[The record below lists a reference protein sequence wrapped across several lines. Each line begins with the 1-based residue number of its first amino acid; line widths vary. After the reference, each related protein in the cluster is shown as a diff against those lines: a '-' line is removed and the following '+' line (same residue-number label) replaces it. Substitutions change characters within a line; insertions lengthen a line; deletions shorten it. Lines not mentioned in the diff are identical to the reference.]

1 MFVLRKWLPR
11 AAVALSVAGAA
22 VSISACGGTSG
33 SSKSASASAGTGQ
46 FIVADYGDS
55 NDALE
60 SYAIKQY
67 NATPEGH
74 KVKAVLEAWPGAN
87 YQLKLQT
94 VMSTSKAPDVFFNWG
109 SGSIEQFVDAGLV
122 RPLNDFF
129 SSNPALKSSFL
140 PATMNAAKIG
150 SNYYGIPMR
159 GAQPVFLYY
168 SKPVLAKYH
177 MAPPTTWSEL
187 LSDVKTLKNAGL
199 IPIAL
204 GAGDQW
210 PSQMWLE
217 YVYDRVAGPDLV
229 TKALTGDTSVWASA
243 ASKKALGD
251 VKELIQSGAFGNSYD
266 SVKFTDSASTK
277 LMVTG
282 KAAFELMGSWE
293 YSTVQGISPSFA
305 KNDLGYVSFPSI
317 PGGAGNDAN
326 LVGNAQNYYSVLKS
340 TKYPQAIAD
349 FMKVMYSDGFQK
361 QLLSKGWLP
370 TTTNAEQFFSV
381 APTPSYMSWQYA
393 KVKAAPAF
401 QESWDQAWPVTDYT
415 PIHTA
420 VGTFFDNTSESQF
433 ISSMQQLS
441 TK

>member
-1 MFVLRKWLPR
+1 MVFLRKWMARGL
-11 AAVALSVAGAA
+11 VALSVAGVAAA
-22 VSISACGGTSG
+22 VSACGGSSG
-33 SSKSASASAGTGQ
+33 SSASSNHGQ
-46 FIVADYGDS
+46 FIVADYGDA
-55 NDALE
+55 NDSLE
-60 SYAIKQY
+60 QYAIKTY

-94 VMSTSKAPDVFFNWG
+94 VMSTSKAPDVFYNWG
-109 SGSIEQFVDAGLV
+109 SGSIEQFVEAGLV
-122 RPLNDFF
+122 RPLNDSF
-129 SSNPALKSSFL
+129 SSNPALKSNFL
-140 PATMNAAKIG
+140 SATMNAAKIG

-168 SKPVLAKYH
+168 NKPLLAKYH
-177 MAPPTTWSEL
+177 MAPPATWQQL
-187 LSDVKTLKNAGL
+187 LGDVKTLKSAGL

-204 GAGDQW
+204 GGGDQW

-217 YVYDRVAGPDLV
+217 YVYDRVAGPSLV
-229 TKALTGDTSVWASA
+229 TKALTGDTKVWSSA
-243 ASKKALGD
+243 ASKEALGD
-251 VKELIQSGAFGNSYD
+251 VKQLIQSGAFGNSYD

-317 PGGAGNDAN
+317 PGGAGNGAD

-340 TKYPQAIAD
+340 TKYPQAIAS

-370 TTTNAEQFFSV
+370 TTTNATQFFAES
-381 APTPSYMSWQYA
+381 PTPAYMSWQYD

-420 VGTFFDNTSESQF
+420 VGTFFDNTNEQQF
-433 ISSMQQLS
+433 ISSMSQLS

>member
-1 MFVLRKWLPR
+1 MVLLRKWMARGL
-11 AAVALSVAGAA
+11 VALSVAGVAA
-22 VSISACGGTSG
+22 GVSACGGSSG
-33 SSKSASASAGTGQ
+33 SSASSNHGQ
-46 FIVADYGDS
+46 FIVADYGDA
-55 NDALE
+55 NDSLE
-60 SYAIKQY
+60 QYAIKTY

-94 VMSTSKAPDVFFNWG
+94 VMSTSKAPDVFYNWG
-109 SGSIEQFVDAGLV
+109 SGSIEQFVEAGLV
-122 RPLNDFF
+122 RPLNSSF
-129 SSNPALKSSFL
+129 SSNPALKSNFL
-140 PATMNAAKIG
+140 SATMNAAKIG
-150 SNYYGIPMR
+150 NSYYGIPMR

-168 SKPVLAKYH
+168 NKSLLAKYH
-177 MAPPTTWSEL
+177 MAPPATWQQL
-187 LSDVKTLKNAGL
+187 LSDVSTLKNAGL

-204 GAGDQW
+204 GGGDQW

-217 YVYDRVAGPDLV
+217 YVYDRVAGPSLV
-229 TKALTGDTSVWASA
+229 SKALTGDTNVWSSA
-243 ASKKALGD
+243 ASKEALGD
-251 VKELIQSGAFGNSYD
+251 VKQLIQSGAFGNSYD

-293 YSTVQGISPSFA
+293 YSTVQGINPSFA

-317 PGGAGNDAN
+317 PGGAGNSAD

-340 TKYPQAIAD
+340 TKYSQAITD
-349 FMKVMYSDGFQK
+349 FMKVMYSDGFQQ

-370 TTTNAEQFFSV
+370 TTTNATQFFSKS
-381 APTPSYMSWQYA
+381 PTPAYMSWQYG

-420 VGTFFDNTSESQF
+420 VGTFFDNTNEQQF
-433 ISSMQQLS
+433 ISSMSQLS